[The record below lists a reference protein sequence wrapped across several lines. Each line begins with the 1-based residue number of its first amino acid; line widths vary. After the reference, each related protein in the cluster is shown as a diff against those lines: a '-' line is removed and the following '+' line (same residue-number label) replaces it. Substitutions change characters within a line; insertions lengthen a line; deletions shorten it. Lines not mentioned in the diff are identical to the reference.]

1 MNTTLPDALRAAH
14 RKSGAGSFVLRLGV
28 FLATLLAAL
37 GSINTQA
44 ANSDESTLADTY
56 RSLYADRKAHA
67 IGDTVQ
73 ILVIESTQAE
83 STAGTGANSATQIS
97 LNARADNSLAAGA
110 LALAGDAGG
119 NGQTTRSGSVRTV
132 VTAQVTRITDE
143 GNLVLDANQEV
154 VINDEKQRISIHG
167 IARALD
173 ITADNYVPSNRLA
186 QATIRIE
193 GSGSVSGAQRPGI
206 VFRFLKW
213 MRVL

>member
-1 MNTTLPDALRAAH
+1 MKPATPLANREPLRQMPA
-14 RKSGAGSFVLRLGV
+14 RRLAV
-28 FLATLLAAL
+28 AVVLLACL
-37 GSINTQA
+37 SGNLSA
-44 ANSDESTLADTY
+44 AASTGGELADNY
-56 RSLYADRKAHA
+56 RSLYADRKAYA

-83 STAGTGANSATQIS
+83 STAGTGANSATNIS

-132 VTAQVTRITDE
+132 VTAQVTEITED

-154 VINDEKQRISIHG
+154 VINDEKQRIAIHG
-167 IARALD
+167 IARRLD

-213 MRVL
+213 IRLL

>member
-1 MNTTLPDALRAAH
+1 MNRYFPGTLRASH
-14 RKSGAGSFVLRLGV
+14 RKTAAASFRPRLAA
-28 FLATLLAAL
+28 FLTVMLVAL

-44 ANSDESTLADTY
+44 AISEESTFADTY

-143 GNLVLDANQEV
+143 GNLVLDAHQEV
-154 VINDEKQRISIHG
+154 VINDEKQRITIHG